1 MTVDNPDPDLSA
13 EIPDPSGPTKL
24 EVEDVDDNCFIC
36 GESGEVLLCDYPL
49 CRKVYHQVCVLKIFP
64 CPNAFDLA
72 HQQLAHNNEWWCPR
86 HYCLDCGAIEKLSVP
101 IHSIPLPQVV
111 YDEAAQQRRG
121 GNRQSASE
129 LITQR
134 PMQACEKCPFTLCDD
149 CDRSCTK
156 QAASLL
162 PIEFLAQNSLFQHS
176 PLTGLHAVGGT
187 GKPMPRA
194 LSSLLG
200 STSPDLQSSTG
211 VMRNDIEWG
220 LCCKFCVFAQSL
232 NGESHVLDAQLNS
245 LGMLGHSSTVPHHSR
260 REGQQR
266 SIVALGK
273 RVPSTFRQRWQ
284 LARLLERTWVKMANT
299 RLALPFLRPLLPISL
314 PHSGMLSTT
323 AEDQQNE
330 TDDLVT
336 LLEEIHA
343 LRFDSTDAFV
353 HAIER
358 LRQCVANRLSQT
370 PGSPKQRDLVQMAFH
385 TIAVAGSGF
394 LHRREA
400 RLWSERALLKTREDE
415 ALTASSSTETSNGTA
430 SSAVLAARKRRS
442 GAPSSSNVAD
452 ASKSMDALTSSLAGQ
467 ETVTDTVDTSF
478 AMGYTGNPSISYLL
492 YLLPLTSRLACH
504 IQPLNRPGT
513 FSAVLAA
520 LHQSLENQKDDD
532 DVYDVGVEQHLS
544 QVFFPS
550 TAQSSPP
557 LATPRSLAAWADHV
571 AIGDAR
577 LAFYDKSSPKQNNGD
592 IDDGEGDAAPGSA
605 DHAIGSSSARALRPK
620 NYLDMPAIAAAKRSV
635 KRLLECEE
643 EDDFAAKIPRH
654 SRDFPDLQHMLVRLR
669 LLLMFRMV
677 TLFGGGVCCGRTM
690 ITTWRSR

>member
-1 MTVDNPDPDLSA
+1 MSVDNPDPDVSA

-36 GESGEVLLCDYPL
+36 GESGE
-49 CRKVYHQVCVLKIFP
+49 
-64 CPNAFDLA
+64 
-72 HQQLAHNNEWWCPR
+72 
-86 HYCLDCGAIEKLSVP
+86 
-101 IHSIPLPQVV
+101 
-111 YDEAAQQRRG
+111 
-121 GNRQSASE
+121 
-129 LITQR
+129 
-134 PMQACEKCPFTLCDD
+134 
-149 CDRSCTK
+149 
-156 QAASLL
+156 
-162 PIEFLAQNSLFQHS
+162 
-176 PLTGLHAVGGT
+176 
-187 GKPMPRA
+187 
-194 LSSLLG
+194 
-200 STSPDLQSSTG
+200 
-211 VMRNDIEWG
+211 
-220 LCCKFCVFAQSL
+220 SL

-245 LGMLGHSSTVPHHSR
+245 LGMLGHSSTVPHHNR

-266 SIVALGK
+266 NIVALGK
-273 RVPSTFRQRWQ
+273 RVPSSFRQRWQ
-284 LARLLERTWVKMANT
+284 LARLLERTWVKMTNT

-314 PHSGMLSTT
+314 PHSGRLSTA
-323 AEDQQNE
+323 AEDQQIE
-330 TDDLVT
+330 TDGLVT

-343 LRFDSTDAFV
+343 LRFDSTDVFV

-370 PGSPKQRDLVQMAFH
+370 PGSPKQRDLVQMAFD

-415 ALTASSSTETSNGTA
+415 ALTASSSTETSSGTA

-442 GAPSSSNVAD
+442 GVPSSSNVAD
-452 ASKSMDALTSSLAGQ
+452 ASKSVDLLASSLAGQ

-520 LHQSLENQKDDD
+520 LHQSLENQKEGDD

-550 TAQSSPP
+550 TAQSPPP

-577 LAFYDKSSPKQNNGD
+577 LAFYDKSSPEESRGD
-592 IDDGEGDAAPGSA
+592 IDNGEGDAAPASA
-605 DHAIGSSSARALRPK
+605 LHPSRQALLQRSIVEAPLEDDSELMLRRMQETTQHLLALQARFQLMHDVQRQQRLVGTTSHDVVSLGEVGVVQELKLANDNLRWKIQQRDALLV
-620 NYLDMPAIAAAKRSV
+620 NAYQQIAALQQ
-635 KRLLECEE
+635 RLAEQE
-643 EDDFAAKIPRH
+643 
-654 SRDFPDLQHMLVRLR
+654 
-669 LLLMFRMV
+669 
-677 TLFGGGVCCGRTM
+677 T
-690 ITTWRSR
+690 